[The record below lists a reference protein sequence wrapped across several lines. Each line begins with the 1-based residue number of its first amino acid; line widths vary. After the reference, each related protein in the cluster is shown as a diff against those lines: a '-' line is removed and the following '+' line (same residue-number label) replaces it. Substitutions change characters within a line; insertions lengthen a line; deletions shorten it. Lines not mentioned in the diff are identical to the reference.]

1 MNIKQFLFK
10 SLLLAILTWGTVE
23 VVYYF
28 DPYKQHNLETSYNA
42 VIIDKYKRLQETPS
56 PKIVLI
62 AGSNFA
68 YGINSKLLADSL
80 QKPVVNMA
88 IHYDY
93 GTKFMLNQISSELRK
108 GDIVI
113 MGFEYIIESKGNK
126 SEQLLMARYFPKA
139 KEWMHFDDM
148 FEEIR
153 EKSQLRINTLKTF
166 LERVLKNKEINY
178 QVSDTTSVFFRGATN
193 EYGDLISHYNNPPMI
208 PIPRA
213 ILSDKESLKD
223 AILDMNAFYHTMK
236 ARGVKVCF
244 VYPTYSKANFD
255 LDKPIIYKYQQE
267 YQKYAQFPILG
278 KPIDFVFADSLY
290 HDMAYHLTQKGGD
303 IRTQKIIQ
311 LVRKTGLMK

>member
-10 SLLLAILTWGTVE
+10 ALLLSILTWGTVE
-23 VVYYF
+23 AVFYF
-28 DPYKQHNLETSYNA
+28 DPYKKHDLETSYNA

-68 YGINSKLLADSL
+68 YGINSKLISDSL

-93 GTKFMLNQISSELRK
+93 GTKFMFNQISPELRK
-108 GDIVI
+108 GDTVI

-139 KEWMHFDDM
+139 KEWMEFDDI
-148 FEEIR
+148 FEEIG
-153 EKSQLRINTLKTF
+153 ENSQLRIKTF
-166 LERVLKNKEINY
+166 KTVLERLLKNKEINY
-178 QVSDTTSVFFRGATN
+178 QVSDTTSVFFRGGTN
-193 EYGDLISHYNNPPMI
+193 EYGDLVSHYNNPPMKV
-208 PIPRA
+208 IPRA
-213 ILSDKESLKD
+213 ILSDKVSLKD
-223 AILDMNAFYHTMK
+223 AIADMNVFYKTMQ
-236 ARGVKVCF
+236 ARGVKVYF
-244 VYPTYSKANFD
+244 VYPTYSKANYD
-255 LDKPIIYKYQQE
+255 LDKSIIDKFQQE

-278 KPIDFVFADSLY
+278 KPTDFVFADSSY
-290 HDMAYHLTQKGGD
+290 HDMAYHLTQKGGE

-311 LVRKTGLMK
+311 LVRKTGL

>member
-10 SLLLAILTWGTVE
+10 ALLLSFLTWGTVE
-23 VVYYF
+23 AVFYF
-28 DPYKQHNLETSYNA
+28 DPYKKHDLETSYNA

-68 YGINSKLLADSL
+68 YGINSKLIVDSL

-93 GTKFMLNQISSELRK
+93 GTKFMLSQISPELRK
-108 GDIVI
+108 GDTVI

-139 KEWMHFDDM
+139 KEWIKFDDI
-148 FEEIR
+148 FEEIG
-153 EKSQLRINTLKTF
+153 ENSQLRIKTF
-166 LERVLKNKEINY
+166 KTVLERLFKNKEINY
-178 QVSDTTSVFFRGATN
+178 QISDTTSVFFRGGTN
-193 EYGDLISHYNNPPMI
+193 DYGDLISHFNNPPMK

-213 ILSDKESLKD
+213 ILSDKVSLKD
-223 AILDMNAFYHTMK
+223 AIADMNVFYRTMQ
-236 ARGVKVCF
+236 ARGVKVYF
-244 VYPTYSKANFD
+244 VYPTYSKANYD
-255 LDKPIIYKYQQE
+255 LDKPIIDKYENE

-278 KPIDFVFADSLY
+278 KPTDFVFADSLY

-303 IRTQKIIQ
+303 IRTQKIIE
-311 LVRKTGLMK
+311 LLSRTGF

>member
-10 SLLLAILTWGTVE
+10 ALLLLIFSWGTVE
-23 VVYYF
+23 AIFCF
-28 DPYKQHNLETSYNA
+28 DPFKNHDLETSYNA

-68 YGINSKLLADSL
+68 YGINSKLIADSL

-93 GTKFMLNQISSELRK
+93 GTKFMLNQISNELRQ
-108 GDIVI
+108 GDTVI

-139 KEWMHFDDM
+139 KEWIRFDDF

-153 EKSQLRINTLKTF
+153 ENGQMRINIFKTV
-166 LERVLKNKEINY
+166 LERIYKNEEMSY
-178 QVSDTTSVFFRGATN
+178 QISDTTSVFFRGATN
-193 EYGDLISHYNNPPMI
+193 EYGDLISHYNNPSI
-208 PIPRA
+208 KPIPRA
-213 ILSDKESLKD
+213 ILSDKVSLKD
-223 AILDMNAFYHTMK
+223 AIDDMNVFYEAMK
-236 ARGVKVCF
+236 SKDIKVYF
-244 VYPTYSKANFD
+244 VFPTYSEKNYAFD
-255 LDKPIIYKYQQE
+255 KKIIDKYQKE
-267 YQKYAQFPILG
+267 YDKYAKFPILG
-278 KPIDFVFADSLY
+278 TPSDFVFADSLY
-290 HDMAYHLTQKGGD
+290 YDMAYHLTEKGGE

-311 LVRKTGLMK
+311 MLGKTSL